1 MTSSEPGPRNEGH
14 WAKPV
19 DRLHVEGAA
28 SEKAFNVEGKRVAG
42 PQQAFG
48 SLWDRTFTVALG
60 TAIAAEALVA
70 DWKAHFGD
78 FWPKNATFH
87 ATGTIKAG
95 DVTPLTTGGL
105 STGIL
110 VMYEDDTSFSYITP
124 EGHMFGAMIT
134 FSARSEDAGTVAE
147 IRMLVRPYD
156 PVIQLMFPM
165 VAKVEADFW
174 KQTLRNIA
182 AKHGVAGAEPTEVTV
197 CVDRL
202 FIWRNWTN
210 VFHGVL
216 MSNVRHRLAGRRGSS
231 Q

>member
-48 SLWDRTFTVALG
+48 SLWDRTFTIALG

-165 VAKVEADFW
+165 VANTTEFLQA
-174 KQTLRNIA
+174 RA
-182 AKHGVAGAEPTEVTV
+182 VAGAEPTEVTV